1 MPGARTQPF
10 GIAQGVL
17 GSALLEITA
26 SGADPAQAL
35 ASAEA
40 AYIQE
45 ATDAGFLS
53 GGVEVANI
61 SDECPI
67 PEPGRECHHRLDW
80 LGVPGYC

>member
-1 MPGARTQPF
+1 VAEGVGARSKNPAL

-40 AYIQE
+40 AYIKE
-45 ATDAGFLS
+45 ATEAGFLS
-53 GGVEVANI
+53 GG
-61 SDECPI
+61 
-67 PEPGRECHHRLDW
+67 
-80 LGVPGYC
+80 